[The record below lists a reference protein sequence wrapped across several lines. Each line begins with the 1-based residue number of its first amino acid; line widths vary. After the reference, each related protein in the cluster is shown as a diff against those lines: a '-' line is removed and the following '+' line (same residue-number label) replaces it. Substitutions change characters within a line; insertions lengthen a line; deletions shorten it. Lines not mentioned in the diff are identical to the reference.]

1 MQNVF
6 YDQQVCKYQNQT
18 ASQKLE
24 EGKKKILKN
33 KCIYTFIWILNT
45 NFLLLIQFSSFLK
58 GVSTAREVYEVLG
71 HRGWLELFPLFATV
85 HEICI
90 GRLPPSA
97 IVEHS
102 ERKPRFELLDGST
115 QYC

>member
-1 MQNVF
+1 MYLYF
-6 YDQQVCKYQNQT
+6 YLDSEY
-18 ASQKLE
+18 S
-24 EGKKKILKN
+24 
-33 KCIYTFIWILNT
+33 
-45 NFLLLIQFSSFLK
+45 NFLLIISFSSFLK
-58 GVSTAREVYEVLG
+58 GVLTAREVYEVLG

-97 IVEHS
+97 IVEQS